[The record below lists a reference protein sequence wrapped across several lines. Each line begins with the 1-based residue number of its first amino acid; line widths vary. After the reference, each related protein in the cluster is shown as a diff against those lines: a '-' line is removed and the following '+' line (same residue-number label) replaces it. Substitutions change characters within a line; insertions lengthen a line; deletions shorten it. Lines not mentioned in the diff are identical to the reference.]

1 MPEGV
6 LFAAGTLM
14 PVSAPPIPEGALLV
28 RDGRISAV
36 GPLSEIRRDN
46 PEATVRHFSGATIIP
61 GAVNSHAHL
70 GFRTK
75 DAPPGGTFSGWLTKL
90 IERLP
95 EKEAWTAKA
104 ARGSARAAGEAG
116 TAMMARA
123 P

>member
-1 MPEGV
+1 MPESGI
-6 LFAAGTLM
+6 FAAGTPM
-14 PVSAPPIPEGALLV
+14 PVSAAPIPDGALLIE
-28 RDGRISAV
+28 DGRISAV
-36 GPLSEIRRDN
+36 APLSEIRRDN
-46 PEATVRHFSGATIIP
+46 PEIAVRHFSGSNIIP
-61 GAVNSHAHL
+61 GAVNAHAHL